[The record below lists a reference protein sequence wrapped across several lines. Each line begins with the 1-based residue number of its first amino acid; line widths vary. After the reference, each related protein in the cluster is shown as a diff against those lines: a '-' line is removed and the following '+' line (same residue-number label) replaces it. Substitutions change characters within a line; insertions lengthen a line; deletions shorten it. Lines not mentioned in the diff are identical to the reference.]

1 MTGLITD
8 DIADDI
14 AGTTP
19 DYDVAICGAGPAG
32 MALAA
37 LLVKRGVPAGRI
49 ALIDARTLQQAGNDP
64 RSLALSYGS
73 RQILEEIGCWP
84 LGHCAATAINEIHVS
99 RRGQFGRSMITSG
112 EHNLPALGYV
122 TRYGALVAE
131 LGGACERLGIAA
143 LRPVLVTALREADHH
158 VALELAE
165 DANGSAGAGT
175 AASAAATSSVGTAE
189 PMAAA
194 GAGAAGNVRNAAST
208 APHRSRTITASIV
221 VQAEGGLFGEQTV
234 KSMLRDYGQTAVI
247 AQVRA
252 SRPIAH
258 RAYERFTDEGPLAL
272 LPQDDEYALVWCAT
286 PRTTEELMALDDAEF
301 LQRLGHAFGSRLGT
315 FTHTSRR
322 AAFPLGLNAG
332 AQGTARIA
340 AIGNAAQTLHPVA
353 GQGLNLGLRDATVL
367 ARLLS
372 QGANPLNLAQFHGQ
386 REKDRTTTVHL
397 TDAMAT
403 LFANQSP
410 LQAVLGASLAAI
422 DLVSPA
428 RGVLAELMMYG
439 RR

>member
-1 MTGLITD
+1 MH
-8 DIADDI
+8 
-14 AGTTP
+14 P
-19 DYDVAICGAGPAG
+19 DYDIAICGAGPAG

-37 LLVKRGVPAGRI
+37 LLVKRGVSASRM
-49 ALIDARTLQQAGNDP
+49 ALIDARTLHQAGNDP

-84 LGHCAATAINEIHVS
+84 IPATAINEIHVS

-112 EHNLPALGYV
+112 EHQLPALGYV

-131 LGGACERLGIAA
+131 LGAACERLGITA
-143 LRPVLVTALREADHH
+143 LRPALVTSLRESDDH

-165 DANGSAGAGT
+165 EAPGG
-175 AASAAATSSVGTAE
+175 
-189 PMAAA
+189 AAA
-194 GAGAAGNVRNAAST
+194 GAPQVC
-208 APHRSRTITASIV
+208 RTITAAIV
-221 VQAEGGLFGEQTV
+221 VQAEGGLFGEQSV
-234 KSMLRDYGQTAVI
+234 KSMLRDYGQTAII

-252 SRPIAH
+252 SRPVAH

-286 PRTTEELMALDDAEF
+286 PRTAEELMALDDGEF
-301 LQRLGHAFGSRLGT
+301 LERLGNAFGSRLGT

-322 AAFPLGLNAG
+322 AAYPLGLNAG

-340 AIGNAAQTLHPVA
+340 AIGNAAQTLHPVG

-367 ARLLS
+367 ARLLA
-372 QGANPLNLAQFHGQ
+372 QGANPFNLAQFHGQ
-386 REKDRTTTVHL
+386 REKDRYTTVHL